1 MGGKSTCQEERTAL
15 CGNSILTIIA
25 KRNEVW
31 QDHTSDCRQ
40 SPRQFASG
48 FLLSLNIINTA
59 NNVFEKSVYK
69 TKGRYVTFSR
79 TDNL

>member
-1 MGGKSTCQEERTAL
+1 MGGISICQEERTVL

-25 KRNEVW
+25 KRNKVR
-31 QDHTSDCRQ
+31 QDHTPDCRQ

-59 NNVFEKSVYK
+59 NNVFEKEVYIK
-69 TKGRYVTFSR
+69 QKVGM
-79 TDNL
+79 